1 MRYLNFACLTAMLV
15 TLLMTFG
22 FAQGRGQRGGFGGG
36 GSGPDRELWQ
46 AAFDGDLGA
55 VQAAVAQGA
64 SVNAKG
70 RQGFS
75 ALLAASRN
83 GHFEVVK
90 YLVEHGAEVDE
101 RQNAREKTPLLAAAF
116 DGHYDIARYL
126 IEHGANINV
135 QAVNGWTPL
144 HDAAYIGNFEIV
156 KLLVDRGADLSL
168 RNERHET
175 ARETAERGQHDA
187 VRRGQTNASPE
198 EFKQVIEYIRSHEK

>member
-1 MRYLNFACLTAMLV
+1 MRHLNFAGMAAMLV
-15 TLLMTFG
+15 VCLMTTA
-22 FAQGRGQRGGFGGG
+22 FAQGRGQKGGFGGA
-36 GSGPDRELWQ
+36 SGPDGQLWQ
-46 AAFDGDLGA
+46 AAFDGNLEG
-55 VQAAVAQGA
+55 VKAALAQGA

-70 RQGFS
+70 RGGFS

-83 GHFEVVK
+83 GSLEVVR

-101 RQNAREKTPLLAAAF
+101 RNNARDKTPLLAAAF
-116 DGHYDIARYL
+116 DGHYDIAEYL

-144 HDAAYIGNFEIV
+144 HDAAYIGNFQIV
-156 KLLVDRGADLSL
+156 KLLVDHGANLSL

-187 VRRGQTNASPE
+187 VRRGQTHASPE
-198 EFKQVIEYIRSHEK
+198 EYKQTIEYIRSHEK